1 MIDFS
6 EVGTIQVHQIKDTQC
21 VQFFPH
27 EGKTVDD
34 MLQLLDAGLA
44 EMNDDSDVQKRR
56 GILLD
61 KDKYKVKHLPIPCV
75 FIFEEEQ
82 E

>member
-1 MIDFS
+1 
-6 EVGTIQVHQIKDTQC
+6 
-21 VQFFPH
+21 
-27 EGKTVDD
+27 

-44 EMNDDSDVQKRR
+44 EMNDDSDVYKRR
-56 GILLD
+56 GILLN
-61 KDKYKVKHLPIPCV
+61 KDKYKVKQLPIPCV